1 MGLQERRKRE
11 KEHRRRQIMVAA
23 KKLFAS
29 KGFNG
34 ATVEDIAREAEL
46 SPGTLYLYFKNKDEL
61 FAALSIKILKY
72 LISRLDSLRKEEGLS
87 PEQRLSR
94 LKDVLYD
101 ACAFDSWILIHT
113 FRLQASDTLK
123 HLTEAL
129 VSEIQSHTCRI
140 VETMAEILKNGMH
153 AGTFIDSPPHVVAS
167 VLWAVFSGAVL
178 YDESQRSA
186 SQEGRKMLTLD
197 SAFEIFSRGIKNPTR
212 PSPPTAPST
221 ETAAPPL

>member
-1 MGLQERRKRE
+1 M
-11 KEHRRRQIMVAA
+11 AA

-72 LISRLDSLRKEEGLS
+72 LISRLEALCEETGLS
-87 PEQRLSR
+87 PEQRLSK

-123 HLTEAL
+123 HLTEEL

-140 VETMAEILKNGMH
+140 VDAMADILRKGMH
-153 AGTFIDSPPHVVAS
+153 AGTFIDCPPDTLAA

-178 YDESQRSA
+178 YDESQRVA
-186 SQEGRKMLTLD
+186 TEEGPKMLTLD
-197 SAFEIFSRGIKNPTR
+197 SAFEIFSRGIKNSSPSAS
-212 PSPPTAPST
+212 PSPRPTPDGAAAPS
-221 ETAAPPL
+221 L